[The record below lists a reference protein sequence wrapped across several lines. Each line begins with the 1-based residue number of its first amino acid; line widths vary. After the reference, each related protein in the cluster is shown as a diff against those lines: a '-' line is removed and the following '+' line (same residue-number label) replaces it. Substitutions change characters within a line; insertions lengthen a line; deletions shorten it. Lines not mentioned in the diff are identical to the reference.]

1 MDSQKMKT
9 PKLKNRKVHK
19 TLKIIFDIFY
29 VIMLLFFG
37 LVVVLS
43 IQNKLS
49 GNAVRFGKYQLY
61 AVEGGSME
69 PNIKKGSVIIISPTE
84 TENLRVGDVIT
95 FTSPSD
101 NETVVTHRIVKINEG
116 DEITFITRGDANNAD
131 DNDLLPANNILGKVH
146 IAIPFIGFLMSFART
161 KEGLLTLIIIPGV
174 LIIFFEILN
183 LVKASR
189 QLKRRKEDLLLAILN
204 ENLIGT
210 TTEGENK
217 MT

>member
-19 TLKIIFDIFY
+19 TLKIIFDILY
-29 VIMLLFFG
+29 VIMLLFFV
-37 LVVVLS
+37 LVVVIS
-43 IQNKLS
+43 MQSKLS
-49 GNAVRFGKYQLY
+49 GDVVRFGKYQLY

-69 PNIKKGSVIIISPTE
+69 PNIKKGSVIIISPVDIKS
-84 TENLRVGDVIT
+84 LQVGDVIT
-95 FTSPSD
+95 FINPDD
-101 NETVVTHRIVKINEG
+101 NKTVVTHRIVKINEG

-189 QLKRRKEDLLLAILN
+189 QLKRRKEDLLLAKPN

>member
-29 VIMLLFFG
+29 VIMLLFFV
-37 LVVVLS
+37 LVVVIS
-43 IQNKLS
+43 MQSKLS
-49 GNAVRFGKYQLY
+49 GDVVRFGKYQLY

-69 PNIKKGSVIIISPTE
+69 PNIKKGSVIIISPVDIKS
-84 TENLRVGDVIT
+84 LQVGDVIT
-95 FTSPSD
+95 FINPDD
-101 NETVVTHRIVKINEG
+101 NKTVVTHRIVKINEG

-189 QLKRRKEDLLLAILN
+189 QLKRRKEDLLLAKPN

>member
-1 MDSQKMKT
+1 MKT

-29 VIMLLFFG
+29 VIMLLFFV
-37 LVVVLS
+37 LVVVIS
-43 IQNKLS
+43 MQSKLS
-49 GNAVRFGKYQLY
+49 GDVVRFGKYQLY

-189 QLKRRKEDLLLAILN
+189 QLKRRKEDLLLAKPN

>member
-9 PKLKNRKVHK
+9 PKLKNGKVHK
-19 TLKIIFDIFY
+19 TLKTIFDILY
-29 VIMLLFFG
+29 VIMLLFFV
-37 LVVVLS
+37 LVVVIS
-43 IQNKLS
+43 MQSKLS
-49 GNAVRFGKYQLY
+49 GDVVRFGKYQLY

-69 PNIKKGSVIIISPTE
+69 PNIKKGSVIIISPVDIKS
-84 TENLRVGDVIT
+84 LQVGDVIT
-95 FTSPSD
+95 FINPDD
-101 NETVVTHRIVKINEG
+101 NKTVVTHRIVKIKEG

-189 QLKRRKEDLLLAILN
+189 QLKRRKEDLLLAKLN

>member
-19 TLKIIFDIFY
+19 TLKTIFDILY
-29 VIMLLFFG
+29 VIMLLFFV
-37 LVVVLS
+37 LVVVIS
-43 IQNKLS
+43 MQSKLS
-49 GNAVRFGKYQLY
+49 GDVVRFGKYQLY

-69 PNIKKGSVIIISPTE
+69 PNIKKGSVIIISPVDIKS
-84 TENLRVGDVIT
+84 LQVGDVIT
-95 FTSPSD
+95 FINPDD
-101 NETVVTHRIVKINEG
+101 NKTVVTHRIVKINEG

-189 QLKRRKEDLLLAILN
+189 QLKRRKEDLLLAKPN

>member
-37 LVVVLS
+37 LVVVIS
-43 IQNKLS
+43 MQSKLS
-49 GNAVRFGKYQLY
+49 GDVVRFGKYQLY

-69 PNIKKGSVIIISPTE
+69 PNIKKGSVIIISPVDIKS
-84 TENLRVGDVIT
+84 LQVGDVIT
-95 FTSPSD
+95 FINPDD
-101 NETVVTHRIVKINEG
+101 NKTVVTHRIVKINEG

-189 QLKRRKEDLLLAILN
+189 QLKRRKEDLLLAKPN